1 MTSANE
7 NLGTLVV
14 RLQQTVKR
22 VEQATQHSPP
32 REDVEVILHDLI
44 HTAAQAVYVL
54 NKTKQ

>member
-1 MTSANE
+1 MDHGDNI
-7 NLGTLVV
+7 GTLVV
-14 RLQQTVKR
+14 RLTQIVKQ

-54 NKTKQ
+54 NKTKK